1 MYLEGTNITGIAAN
15 QKSFWF
21 YTSQFITILLAAI
34 LLYAGINKIIDPSA
48 LIENL
53 SSLFKFLNEN
63 LLIIIAVI
71 LPLIEIGLGILL
83 LASQYNTK
91 VKRYRRKVNLTVAI
105 LFGVFLAYSIYG
117 YAMGMSDDW
126 GCFGNS
132 LKSDFNMNMVT
143 RNSLLFLSTILSYFF
158 ALLKKS
164 K

>member
-117 YAMGMSDDW
+117 YAMGMSDD
-126 GCFGNS
+126 
-132 LKSDFNMNMVT
+132 
-143 RNSLLFLSTILSYFF
+143 
-158 ALLKKS
+158 
-164 K
+164 